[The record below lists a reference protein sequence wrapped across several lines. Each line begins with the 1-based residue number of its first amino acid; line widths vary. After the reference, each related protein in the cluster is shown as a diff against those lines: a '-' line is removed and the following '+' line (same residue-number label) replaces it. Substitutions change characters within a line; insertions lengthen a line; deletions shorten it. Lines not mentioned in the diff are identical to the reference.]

1 MKGNNC
7 SLFHFHC
14 IYIFIINEFGCL
26 QTKRDGRQEWPERN
40 ACERVISFPVHQN
53 IVRQSVLRQFHS
65 YRTSFRGIYQNK
77 VVVVLKYN
85 IIDCQLKDGRICRV
99 SYSVLSE
106 RLDLS
111 TNDTSKMYV
120 FSIIF
125 GSFINILLI
134 YWNRVNLKGGIG
146 SHVSTLTTSQRS
158 SPAARRGR
166 ILRTSSSGRGRGG
179 ASVIMGGRPVVPAPF
194 VPEDLVS
201 QAQVVLQGKSRN
213 LIIRELQR
221 TNLDVNLAVN
231 NLLSRDDED
240 ADDMDDSQDSYL
252 PSDDL
257 MSLLDAGIHN
267 DHTSV
272 IIDADAVFPDDV
284 FSYSSIR
291 VRSSNA
297 NRLSSRTSAPATER
311 DRETSAVERDML
323 RFASERQYP
332 TSSASSSRRWLEYAL
347 RDSGSASEPSKCAVN
362 TVPTDSNTNV
372 RKRADSSQL
381 NPIYVSEQLEYW
393 PSGDKKFIQM
403 ASLYS
408 ELAAITNTG
417 QLCQWKWSESEPFR
431 PQVSEGITYLHP
443 KVPPL
448 GMLTEKV
455 THVSGTCIRCSV
467 ATESGKVGT
476 FIDESVFPIAHKLE
490 HSLIPLPE
498 SGVGDNKLVSLHVS
512 SLLSCI
518 RLESGAVYWWGIAPF
533 SHRKKIW
540 EKVRTKNKKQ
550 RQSANNSSSDIV
562 TGAQVCLRNS
572 PSYHSGAIG
581 FTTSG
586 GIPKVGQLLNSAWN
600 ITDSCPFKV
609 LNTSEFKR
617 NTSNSISFASTTA
630 SSSSRNVEP
639 PVKDQQPPS
648 PSLSKASSTERLE
661 MPPPPSPASSTCS
674 EPGCSPLPKRSKP
687 RHNNN
692 SNVLNSESEKIEEN
706 WVLKDVIFVE
716 DVKNVPIGRVLKIDG
731 NYAAVKFNTSRDQ
744 SYSDGSDVQSLL
756 QECRLLRKD
765 ELQLVRGSTCAKVL
779 DCFQRLP
786 KRVHIPESTQIIA
799 MTVSNIG
806 IHAIVKSG
814 TKLNYI
820 VFNITSGRV
829 EQESKFPTDTTA
841 FLGQDMSLISLHCFG
856 ESDIITVL
864 RDGNGCIYPL
874 AKDCSDSIRDPIT
887 LDMPP
892 AQAVGIGIHP
902 IRDPTPNQKNQ
913 VAVIVLA
920 LENQLLTPA
929 ILRSDPDLVRL
940 TLASL
945 EKESVSQQVVVS
957 ERCDG
962 NRNIIHMSVCACF
975 PTTNKT
981 FDASATD
988 DSPAETFDARNASLQ
1003 DVMRRA
1009 SKSVSGR
1016 LNPNTERSEDLRD
1029 RNIELSADSCDSES
1043 SAPISMI
1050 YYPPEASA
1058 TTNEPVLDPTEQ
1070 KPVAHSI
1077 LWTLLDSPVLRPF
1090 MKELLC
1096 SKDSQGYTPFML
1108 AVSGRAYSAAN
1119 HIMTMALRISQ
1130 RTSTDTETQQKILMS
1145 MLYPRGSNP
1154 DDSPLHLLCCNDTCS
1169 FTWTGA
1175 EHINQD
1181 IFECKTC
1188 GLIGSLCCCTECA
1201 RVCHK
1206 GHDCKLKR
1214 TSPTAYCDCW
1224 EKCKCKALIS
1234 GCQPSRYALLKR
1246 LIAETDLV
1254 TLPNSRG
1261 ENILLFLVQ
1270 TVGRQMIEQRQYR
1283 PSRSRT
1289 SITRKTPDAMANID
1303 SEMPDHD
1310 LEPPRFARKALD
1322 KILSD
1327 WNAIKAMI
1335 LTGYRTP
1342 ASGSRKQ
1349 SVIMSNTY
1357 AAAEEQMFL
1366 SSQSGT
1372 ALLDKFTHCLLV
1384 RVGSE
1389 MVDNLLVTIIRESQ
1403 NPNPIIS
1410 KEARLVAR
1418 RFVRSVA
1425 RIGIVLCIELTPSSY
1440 ANTNVLSLTSPSSS
1454 WKKSAVSSQLHKC
1467 RRVFQALL
1475 PIAIEELCEIADA
1488 LISPVRLGV
1497 ARPTAPFSLS
1507 TTLSDAITGSEELFA
1522 VDPLIA
1528 QNRGL
1533 DGNIVELTSMP
1544 TEAMDINSSQSGIGP
1559 LVDASVGADVVVG
1572 GADDEHEVDVGV
1584 GQEDVDHEGSEH
1596 EEQVDGGDVHQEES
1610 DSESDSN
1617 PDDASYQSNID
1628 NASAQRSATT
1638 GATAGSDAGVASLAY
1653 FSEEESADSS
1663 NADDEEES
1671 EAAETE
1677 PDTEELAFIDEQ
1689 LERRA
1694 ANPSG
1699 ATVGT
1704 VSGNI
1709 ANWRNN
1715 LAQHLQWALRQRELG
1730 STANPTTTTSR
1741 VSNTGGLSGS
1751 TGLIHID
1758 PSTIRRSATTVT
1770 PITTTLT
1777 TNESVSMA
1785 TTTVG
1790 LSRAFA
1796 IVIRQISDLLP
1807 TLRDQER
1814 ISVVP
1819 GVNSLPISCTES
1831 YNLMNFIE
1839 TRLKPTWDWL
1849 MTVMDSTEGQ
1859 LRFGCALTNSSGS
1872 FSAANPT
1879 TFPPSQ
1885 TQPTRSVTVS
1895 SSGPRRVNLND
1906 ENRVTQSSDSR
1917 PGMSSRR
1924 SGSTAGHRFVAG
1936 HHSHHTMDS
1945 TSARKDFLSYAMSL
1959 MRSHSSEHLDSL
1971 PVLDVAALKHVAYV
1985 FDSLIYFIKSGSE
1998 DSNPNSVRI
2007 GASDPM
2013 AAENWTNEDEAD
2025 VIEEQDDDLTGIQSY
2040 NIQEIS
2046 PMEEDSVQ
2054 NPPQFKSRR
2063 HPFFQRSEST
2073 LFLGCP
2079 PPDPFST
2086 PLQEALPLADAPHL
2100 LQPNSRREQLFGIPR
2115 PTTSNV
2121 AEEMFDSLPTRLG
2134 LSNRNSGSPEG
2145 RLSDPSIS
2153 EMREST
2159 AQSSNVQQY
2168 DNLPLNMSSSVSP
2181 RPQSV
2186 IAEVQRAP
2194 IIVPVMS
2201 TSTKPSVIVL
2211 AGSIKHSQNTSAT
2224 SGMSIGQQSSS
2235 SFQRDSNESVQQVM
2249 KRSQNLIGNM
2259 SQHDNLL
2266 GRWRLTLELFGRVFV
2281 DDVGAEPGSIIGDLG
2296 GFPVK
2301 ESKFRREMERL
2312 RNSQQRDINFSKLD
2326 RDRNLLIQ
2334 QTFKELNTMYNNFS
2348 RRMSVG
2354 TPLLTVSRVKV
2365 TFKDEPGEGSG
2376 VARSFYSAFCE
2387 AILSNEKLPSLESC
2401 HASNRSLQYNLIQRL
2416 KTRER
2421 EREQARRAYQASR
2434 SARDHTS
2441 GTSSR
2446 ERSDREVFTHL
2457 RYEAPPFIMPGE
2469 QSPQTTQQ
2477 SNSNSVNLNELLSP
2491 HRQQLGMRL
2500 YPRVHQLRPSLAS
2513 KITGMLLEL
2522 TPAQLLTLFASE
2534 DTLRAKVDEAV
2545 DIILTHGRESSS
2557 SDSIF
2562 ELDMF
2567 NLSRNT
2573 PPSANNTGKSGAN
2586 ALGRTVDVDIDE
2598 EDEED
2603 NASLFYQPG
2612 KRGFYSP
2619 RQGKCSAE
2627 RINAFRNVGRIMGL
2641 CLL

>member
-1 MKGNNC
+1 
-7 SLFHFHC
+7 
-14 IYIFIINEFGCL
+14 
-26 QTKRDGRQEWPERN
+26 
-40 ACERVISFPVHQN
+40 
-53 IVRQSVLRQFHS
+53 
-65 YRTSFRGIYQNK
+65 
-77 VVVVLKYN
+77 
-85 IIDCQLKDGRICRV
+85 
-99 SYSVLSE
+99 
-106 RLDLS
+106 
-111 TNDTSKMYV
+111 
-120 FSIIF
+120 
-125 GSFINILLI
+125 
-134 YWNRVNLKGGIG
+134 
-146 SHVSTLTTSQRS
+146 
-158 SPAARRGR
+158 
-166 ILRTSSSGRGRGG
+166 
-179 ASVIMGGRPVVPAPF
+179 MGGRPVVPAPF

-267 DHTSV
+267 DHASV

-291 VRSSNA
+291 VRSSSN
-297 NRLSSRTSAPATER
+297 NRLSRTASATAERER
-311 DRETSAVERDML
+311 DSSAVERDML
-323 RFASERQYP
+323 RFANERQYP
-332 TSSASSSRRWLEYAL
+332 SSSASSSRRWLEYAL
-347 RDSGSASEPSKCAVN
+347 RDSGSASEPSKCAV
-362 TVPTDSNTNV
+362 TSTPSDSSGSA
-372 RKRADSSQL
+372 RKRVDVSQL
-381 NPIYVSEQLEYW
+381 TPIYVNEQLEYW
-393 PSGDKKFIQM
+393 PGIDKRFTQM
-403 ASLYS
+403 AALYS
-408 ELAAITNTG
+408 ELIAITSNG
-417 QLCQWKWSESEPFR
+417 QLCQWKWNESEPFR
-431 PQVSEGITYLHP
+431 PQILDGITFCHP
-443 KVPPL
+443 KVPSL
-448 GMLTEKV
+448 GLLNEKI
-455 THVSGTCIRCSV
+455 TLLSAACIRASV
-467 ATESGKVGT
+467 ATESCKLAT
-476 FIDESVFPIAHKLE
+476 WIDESVAPIAPKLE
-490 HSLIPLPE
+490 HSVILFPDFP
-498 SGVGDNKLVSLHVS
+498 SGEKILSLHVS

-518 RLESGAVYWWGIAPF
+518 KLDSGAIYWWGIAPYF
-533 SHRKKIW
+533 HRKKIW
-540 EKVRTKNKKQ
+540 EKIRAKTKKQ
-550 RQSANNSSSDIV
+550 RQTSNTSSCDIV

-581 FTTSG
+581 FTTAG
-586 GIPKVGQLLNSAWN
+586 GVPKVGQLLTSAWN
-600 ITDSCPFKV
+600 ITDSCSFKII
-609 LNTSEFKR
+609 NANEFKR
-617 NTSNSISFASTTA
+617 NTNTLSSFASTSNTV
-630 SSSSRNVEP
+630 SRNNDQLLKE
-639 PVKDQQPPS
+639 QQPPS
-648 PSLSKASSTERLE
+648 PSMSKASSTERLE

-687 RHNNN
+687 RQNN
-692 SNVLNSESEKIEEN
+692 STSFKDEIIEKNEETWN
-706 WVLKDVIFVE
+706 LKDVIFVE
-716 DVKNVPIGRVLKIDG
+716 DVKNIPIGRVLKVDG
-731 NYAAVKFNTSRDQ
+731 SYAAVRFNSSRDHNYSQ
-744 SYSDGSDVQSLL
+744 SEGSDVQSLL

-765 ELQLVRGSTCAKVL
+765 ELQLVKGSTSAKVL

-786 KRVHIPESTQIIA
+786 KKVHIPESAQIIA
-799 MTVSNIG
+799 MTVSNLG
-806 IHAIVKSG
+806 IHAIVKNG
-814 TKLNYI
+814 TKLNYTI
-820 VFNITSGRV
+820 YNITSGRA
-829 EQESKFPTDTTA
+829 EQDSKFPTDTTA
-841 FLGQDMSLISLHCFG
+841 FLGQDQSLISLYCYG
-856 ESDIITVL
+856 ENEVITIL
-864 RDGNGCIYPL
+864 RDGNGNIYPL
-874 AKDCSDSIRDPIT
+874 AKDCSESIRDPIL
-887 LDMPP
+887 LDMAPS
-892 AQAVGIGIHP
+892 QAIGIGIHP
-902 IRDPTPNQKNQ
+902 LRDSTPSQKNH

-962 NRNIIHMSVCACF
+962 NRNIIHMAVCACF
-975 PTTNKT
+975 PTSNKT
-981 FDASATD
+981 LDPNSNE
-988 DSPAETFDARNASLQ
+988 DSNPDTFDARNASLQ

-1016 LNPNTERSEDLRD
+1016 LNVNNTCERSDELRD
-1029 RNIELSADSCDSES
+1029 RNIELSADSCDSETN
-1043 SAPISMI
+1043 APISMI
-1050 YYPPEASA
+1050 YYPPETTATAS
-1058 TTNEPVLDPTEQ
+1058 NEPLLDPTEQ

-1077 LWTLLDSPVLRPF
+1077 LWTLLDSPVLKPF

-1096 SKDSQGYTPFML
+1096 SKDAQGYTPFML

-1119 HIMTMALRISQ
+1119 HVLTMAQKIAQ
-1130 RTSTDTETQQKILMS
+1130 RSSTDSETQQKLLMS
-1145 MLYPRGSNP
+1145 MIYPRGSNP

-1246 LIAETDLV
+1246 IIAETDLV
-1254 TLPNSRG
+1254 TYPNSRG

-1283 PSRSRT
+1283 PSRSR
-1289 SITRKTPDAMANID
+1289 SSMTRKTPDTIGNIET
-1303 SEMPDHD
+1303 EMPDHD

-1327 WNAIKAMI
+1327 WNAIKAMV
-1335 LTGYRTP
+1335 L
-1342 ASGSRKQ
+1342 SGHRNQSSTNSKKQ
-1349 SVIMSNTY
+1349 NIGVSNSY
-1357 AAAEEQMFL
+1357 AAAEEQIFL
-1366 SSQSGT
+1366 SNQSGT

-1389 MVDNLLVTIIRESQ
+1389 MVDNLLVTIIKESQ
-1403 NPNPIIS
+1403 NSSPIIA

-1425 RIGIVLCIELTPSSY
+1425 RIGIILCIELTPSSY
-1440 ANTNVLSLTSPSSS
+1440 ANTNVLSLSSPSSS

-1507 TTLSDAITGSEELFA
+1507 TTLSDAITGSEDLFA
-1522 VDPLIA
+1522 ADPLLA
-1528 QNRGL
+1528 QNRGF
-1533 DGNIVELTSMP
+1533 DGNIPDLSAISSDP
-1544 TEAMDINSSQSGIGP
+1544 INVNNGQNGIVP

-1572 GADDEHEVDVGV
+1572 GADDEHEGDVVV
-1584 GQEDVDHEGSEH
+1584 GQEDVDHDGSEH
-1596 EEQVDGGDVHQEES
+1596 DDPVEGADGHHEES
-1610 DSESDSN
+1610 DSDSDSN
-1617 PDDASYQSNID
+1617 PDDASYQSNVD
-1628 NASAQRSATT
+1628 NTSAQRSATT

-1699 ATVGT
+1699 ATVGA

-1715 LAQHLQWALRQRELG
+1715 LAQHLQWALRQREIG
-1730 STANPTTTTSR
+1730 SATSAGTTTTSR
-1741 VSNTGGLSGS
+1741 VTSGGALSGS

-1770 PITTTLT
+1770 PITTTLA
-1777 TNESVSMA
+1777 TNECVSMA

-1807 TLRDQER
+1807 ALRDLER
-1814 ISVVP
+1814 TSTVP
-1819 GVNSLPISCTES
+1819 GINSLPISYTES
-1831 YNLMNFIE
+1831 CNLMNFIE
-1839 TRLKPTWDWL
+1839 IRLKPTWDWL

-1859 LRFGCALTNSSGS
+1859 LRFGCALTNTTGSTGLSSPTIPLSTQQSQGS
-1872 FSAANPT
+1872 RTTTITSAT
-1879 TFPPSQ
+1879 
-1885 TQPTRSVTVS
+1885 
-1895 SSGPRRVNLND
+1895 RRVNLND
-1906 ENRVTQSSDSR
+1906 ENRVTQSNDTR
-1917 PGMSSRR
+1917 GGMSSRR
-1924 SGSTAGHRFVAG
+1924 SGSTASHRFVSG
-1936 HHSHHTMDS
+1936 HHSHHHTLDS

-1959 MRSHSSEHLDSL
+1959 MRAHNSEHFDSL
-1971 PVLDVAALKHVAYV
+1971 PILDVASLKHVAYV

-1998 DSNPNSVRI
+1998 DANINVSKIP
-2007 GASDPM
+2007 SDPM
-2013 AAENWTNEDEAD
+2013 TAENWTNDEESEI
-2025 VIEEQDDDLTGIQSY
+2025 IEEQDDDMNVVQSY
-2040 NIQEIS
+2040 SIQDTS
-2046 PMEEDSVQ
+2046 PIEEDSVQ
-2054 NPPQFKSRR
+2054 NPPTFKSRR
-2063 HPFFQRSEST
+2063 HPFFQRSDST

-2086 PLQEALPLADAPHL
+2086 SLQEALPLADAPHL

-2115 PTTSNV
+2115 PPTNNV
-2121 AEEMFDSLPTRLG
+2121 TEQLFDSLPTRLG
-2134 LSNRNSGSPEG
+2134 LSARHSGPFD
-2145 RLSDPSIS
+2145 SDKKSAPSEPMNIDVK
-2153 EMREST
+2153 EIPLPQT
-2159 AQSSNVQQY
+2159 SNNLQQTSQFETF
-2168 DNLPLNMSSSVSP
+2168 PLNMSTSLSP
-2181 RPQSV
+2181 RPHSV
-2186 IAEVQRAP
+2186 IAETQRAP
-2194 IIVPVMS
+2194 IIVPVS
-2201 TSTKPSVIVL
+2201 TTASKPSVIVL
-2211 AGSIKHSQNTSAT
+2211 AGSIKHSQNTTPSA
-2224 SGMSIGQQSSS
+2224 SGQPISSTQSGTFNNREIIENGQQITT
-2235 SFQRDSNESVQQVM
+2235 
-2249 KRSQNLIGNM
+2249 KRTQSLIGNM
-2259 SQHDNLL
+2259 TQHDNLL

-2326 RDRNLLIQ
+2326 RDRSALIQ

-2387 AILSNEKLPSLESC
+2387 AILSNDKLPSLDSC

-2434 SARDHTS
+2434 S
-2441 GTSSR
+2441 SR
-2446 ERSDREVFTHL
+2446 EHNTSNSGPRERPEREVYTHL
-2457 RYEAPPFIMPGE
+2457 RYDAPPFIMPGE
-2469 QSPQTTQQ
+2469 QQSQQQ
-2477 SNSNSVNLNELLSP
+2477 SQQGVSSSVNLNELLSP

-2500 YPRVHQLRPSLAS
+2500 YPRVHHLRPSLAS

-2545 DIILTHGRESSS
+2545 DIILSHGRDSSS
-2557 SDSIF
+2557 SESLF

-2567 NLSRNT
+2567 NLSRT
-2573 PPSANNTGKSGAN
+2573 SVPLANNKNSGATSSR
-2586 ALGRTVDVDIDE
+2586 ALDADIEE

-2603 NASLFYQPG
+2603 NQPLFYQPG

-2619 RQGKCSAE
+2619 RQGKCSPE

-2641 CLL
+2641 CLLQNELCPINLNRHVIKHILRRTISWHDLAFFDPVLYESLRQLIVDTESGNDSMFVDLDLRFCVDLCAEEGGGHVELIPNGRNIEVTPLNIYDYVRRYAQYRMIKSQDRALQVIIIISISYIVLKSLFH

>member
-1 MKGNNC
+1 
-7 SLFHFHC
+7 
-14 IYIFIINEFGCL
+14 
-26 QTKRDGRQEWPERN
+26 
-40 ACERVISFPVHQN
+40 
-53 IVRQSVLRQFHS
+53 
-65 YRTSFRGIYQNK
+65 
-77 VVVVLKYN
+77 
-85 IIDCQLKDGRICRV
+85 
-99 SYSVLSE
+99 
-106 RLDLS
+106 
-111 TNDTSKMYV
+111 
-120 FSIIF
+120 
-125 GSFINILLI
+125 
-134 YWNRVNLKGGIG
+134 
-146 SHVSTLTTSQRS
+146 
-158 SPAARRGR
+158 
-166 ILRTSSSGRGRGG
+166 
-179 ASVIMGGRPVVPAPF
+179 MGGRPVVPAPF

-297 NRLSSRTSAPATER
+297 GRLSSRTTAAAQDR

-347 RDSGSASEPSKCAVN
+347 RDSGSASEPSKCAV
-362 TVPTDSNTNV
+362 TSAPTDSNTSS
-372 RKRADSSQL
+372 RKRTDSSQL

-393 PSGDKKFIQM
+393 PSGDKKFTHM

-408 ELAAITNTG
+408 ELTAITSTG
-417 QLCQWKWSESEPFR
+417 HLCQWKWSESEPFR
-431 PQVSEGITYLHP
+431 PQVSDGITYFHP
-443 KVPPL
+443 KVPAFGL
-448 GMLTEKV
+448 LTEKI
-455 THVSGTCIRCSV
+455 THLSGSCIRCSV
-467 ATESGKVGT
+467 ATDSGKIAT

-498 SGVGDNKLVSLHVS
+498 STGISDNRLLSLHVS
-512 SLLSCI
+512 SLLTCI
-518 RLESGAVYWWGIAPF
+518 RLESGAIYWWGIAPL

-550 RQSANNSSSDIV
+550 RQTSAVTHSDIV
-562 TGAQVCLRNS
+562 SGAHVCLRNS
-572 PSYHSGAIG
+572 PSYHSGAIA

-586 GIPKVGQLLNSAWN
+586 GVPKVGQLLTSAWN

-609 LNTSEFKR
+609 LNANEFKR
-617 NTSNSISFASTTA
+617 NTSNQNSFASTSA
-630 SSSSRNVEP
+630 STSSVTRNIEL
-639 PVKDQQPPS
+639 PVKEQQPPS

-687 RHNNN
+687 RHNN
-692 SNVLNSESEKIEEN
+692 SNLMNNELEKVEEH

-716 DVKNVPIGRVLKIDG
+716 DVKNVPIGRVVKIDG
-731 NYAAVKFNTSRDQ
+731 NYAAVKFNTSREQ
-744 SYSDGSDVQSLL
+744 SCPSDGSDVQSLL
-756 QECRLLRKD
+756 QDCRLLRKD

-786 KRVHIPESTQIIA
+786 KRVHISESTQIVA

-829 EQESKFPTDTTA
+829 EQESRFPTDTTA
-841 FLGQDMSLISLHCFG
+841 FLGQDMTLISLHCFG
-856 ESDIITVL
+856 ENEIITIL

-892 AQAVGIGIHP
+892 AQAIGIGIHQ
-902 IRDPTPNQKNQ
+902 IREPTPNQKHQ

-929 ILRSDPDLVRL
+929 IVRSDPDLVRL

-945 EKESVSQQVVVS
+945 EKETVSQQVVVC

-962 NRNIIHMSVCACF
+962 NRNIIHMAVCACF

-981 FDASATD
+981 LETSATED
-988 DSPAETFDARNASLQ
+988 AGAETFDARNASLQ

-1016 LNPNTERSEDLRD
+1016 LNPNTERNEDLRA
-1029 RNIELSADSCDSES
+1029 NIELSADSCDSES

-1050 YYPPEASA
+1050 YYPPESSAAS
-1058 TTNEPVLDPTEQ
+1058 NEPLLDPTEQ

-1119 HIMTMALRISQ
+1119 HIMTMAVKIAQ
-1130 RTSTDTETQQKILMS
+1130 RGAPDSEAQQKLLMS

-1270 TVGRQMIEQRQYR
+1270 TVGRQIIEQRQYR

-1289 SITRKTPDAMANID
+1289 SITRKAPDSMANID

-1335 LTGYRTP
+1335 LTGYRAPTP
-1342 ASGSRKQ
+1342 SARKQ
-1349 SVIMSNTY
+1349 NVVGNTY

-1366 SSQSGT
+1366 NSQSGT

-1403 NPNPIIS
+1403 NPNPVIA
-1410 KEARLVAR
+1410 KDARLVAQ

-1475 PIAIEELCEIADA
+1475 PIAIEELCEIADS

-1522 VDPLIA
+1522 VDPLLA
-1528 QNRGL
+1528 QNKAT
-1533 DGNIVELTSMP
+1533 DGSIGDLSSMP
-1544 TEAMDINSSQSGIGP
+1544 SDAMDMNNSQSSIGP

-1572 GADDEHEVDVGV
+1572 SADEEHEDVVV
-1584 GQEDVDHEGSEH
+1584 GQVDDDHEGSEH
-1596 EEQVDGGDVHQEES
+1596 EEQGDGGDVHHEES

-1628 NASAQRSATT
+1628 NTPRDQRSATT

-1699 ATVGT
+1699 ATVGA

-1730 STANPTTTTSR
+1730 STAAATAPTSR
-1741 VSNTGGLSGS
+1741 LSNTGGLSGS

-1790 LSRAFA
+1790 LARAFA

-1831 YNLMNFIE
+1831 YNIMNFIE
-1839 TRLKPTWDWL
+1839 NRLKPTWDWL

-1872 FSAANPT
+1872 LSTANQTPLSTSQSQSSRSAPISN
-1879 TFPPSQ
+1879 
-1885 TQPTRSVTVS
+1885 V
-1895 SSGPRRVNLND
+1895 RRVNLND

-1917 PGMSSRR
+1917 PGMTGSRR
-1924 SGSTAGHRFVAG
+1924 SGSTTGHRFVAG
-1936 HHSHHTMDS
+1936 HHHTMDS

-1959 MRSHSSEHLDSL
+1959 MRAHSNEHLDSL
-1971 PVLDVAALKHVAYV
+1971 PVLDVASLKHVAYV

-1998 DSNPNSVRI
+1998 DSNPNNGRI
-2007 GASDPM
+2007 GGSDPM
-2013 AAENWTNEDEAD
+2013 SAENWTNEEEAD
-2025 VIEEQDDDLTGIQSY
+2025 VIEEQDDDLTGVQSY
-2040 NIQEIS
+2040 NIQDIS

-2063 HPFFQRSEST
+2063 HPFFQRSDST

-2086 PLQEALPLADAPHL
+2086 PLTEALPLAESPHL

-2115 PTTSNV
+2115 PTTTNV
-2121 AEEMFDSLPTRLG
+2121 VEEMFDSLPMRLG
-2134 LSNRNSGSPEG
+2134 LSNRNSGSESSG
-2145 RLSDPSIS
+2145 RPFEATNS
-2153 EMREST
+2153 ELRDSP
-2159 AQSSNVQQY
+2159 QSSGVVPQNTHIESNQ
-2168 DNLPLNMSSSVSP
+2168 PLNMSSSVSP

-2194 IIVPVMS
+2194 IIVGGTAS
-2201 TSTKPSVIVL
+2201 KPSVIVL
-2211 AGSIKHSQNTSAT
+2211 AGSIKHSQNSGPSNSGQSSA
-2224 SGMSIGQQSSS
+2224 SQQSCS
-2235 SFQRDSNESVQQVM
+2235 SFQRDGCSESGQQVI
-2249 KRSQNLIGNM
+2249 KRNQPLIGNM

-2281 DDVGAEPGSIIGDLG
+2281 DDVGGEPGSIIGDLG

-2441 GTSSR
+2441 GATSR
-2446 ERSDREVFTHL
+2446 DRPDREVFTAL

-2477 SNSNSVNLNELLSP
+2477 SNTNSVNLNELLSP

-2534 DTLRAKVDEAV
+2534 DTLRNKVDEAV

-2557 SDSIF
+2557 SDSLF
-2562 ELDMF
+2562 EMDMYS
-2567 NLSRNT
+2567 LTRNT
-2573 PPSANNTGKSGAN
+2573 PPSGNSAGKSSANNTS
-2586 ALGRTVDVDIDE
+2586 GRTLDVDIDE

-2603 NASLFYQPG
+2603 NCALFYQPG

-2619 RQGKCSAE
+2619 RLGKGSAE

-2641 CLL
+2641 CLLQNELCPLNLNRHVYKYILRRTISWHDLAFFDPVLYESLRHLIVDTESGNDSMFAELDLRFCVDLCPEEGGGHVDIITNGRNVEVNAQNIYDYVRRYAQYRMIKSQERALQVNLNLNLFNQNLIHYFVTQALRQGVYDVLPSNALDGLTVSIVCLCLMSQN